1 MTVRAVIFD
10 MDGTLIEAKDWHF
23 NALNEALEIFGVTI
37 TRFEHETTFDGLPTK
52 VKLAMLNEQGRIP
65 AHLNSMISAVKQE
78 RTIRE
83 IARQCYPRVEH
94 LLMMAWL
101 KERGFKIAVATNSI
115 RSTAEVMLK
124 SSGLYPFLD
133 ELVTNEDVKASKP
146 DPEIFRLTSKKL
158 GLEPSECLVIED
170 HDYGLKA
177 AQLAGCEFVRV
188 ESVETLTTQF
198 IELSLQGLMPS

>member
-1 MTVRAVIFD
+1 MTVKAVIFD

-198 IELSLQGLMPS
+198 IELSLQGLMP

>member
-1 MTVRAVIFD
+1 
-10 MDGTLIEAKDWHF
+10 
-23 NALNEALEIFGVTI
+23 
-37 TRFEHETTFDGLPTK
+37 
-52 VKLAMLNEQGRIP
+52 
-65 AHLNSMISAVKQE
+65 
-78 RTIRE
+78 
-83 IARQCYPRVEH
+83 
-94 LLMMAWL
+94 MMAWL

-198 IELSLQGLMPS
+198 IELSLQGLMP